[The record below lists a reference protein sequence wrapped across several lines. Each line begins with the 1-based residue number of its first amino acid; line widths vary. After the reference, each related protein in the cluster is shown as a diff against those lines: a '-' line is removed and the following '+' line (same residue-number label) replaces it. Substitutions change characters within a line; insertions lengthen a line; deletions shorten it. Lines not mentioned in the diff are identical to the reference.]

1 MADYQS
7 HTRIWRRSAWLTAVV
22 LLLALPLLSH
32 WYQGTHQGADPASG
46 MQDQRN
52 GPPIWPLPDDE
63 TEARKARLVNLLL
76 PAIQNNNR
84 ELLKKRRRLVT
95 LHEQIAA
102 GQSLDPKDRIW
113 LEDLSQR
120 YRLDVAEPPDS
131 NWSRILLR
139 RIDVVPAD
147 LALAQG
153 ALESAWGTS
162 RFAVEGNNYFG
173 HWCFVPGCGLVPQHR
188 RDGARP
194 EVARFSSAAES
205 VRRYMHNLNSHPR
218 YTELRLIR
226 EKARQQQQPFTGSD
240 LAAGLEGYSEL
251 GEEYIG
257 MVRSLIRQNQ
267 FERFSDY

>member
-7 HTRIWRRSAWLTAVV
+7 HHILWRRTALLTTLV
-22 LLLALPLLSH
+22 LLLTLPLLSY
-32 WYQGTHQGADPASG
+32 WHQSIRSSGAASG
-46 MQDQRN
+46 D
-52 GPPIWPLPDDE
+52 GPPIWPLPEDE

-76 PAIQNNNR
+76 PAIQENNR
-84 ELLKKRRRLVT
+84 DLLEKRKRLT
-95 LHEQIAA
+95 KLH
-102 GQSLDPKDRIW
+102 DRIARGKTLSALDQVW

-120 YRLDVAEPPDS
+120 YRLDVPEPYDS
-131 NWSRILLR
+131 EWSAILLR
-139 RIDVVPAD
+139 RIDIVPAD

-162 RFAVEGNNYFG
+162 RFAAEGNNYFG
-173 HWCFVPGCGLVPQHR
+173 HWCFVPGCGLVPQNR
-188 RDGARP
+188 RNGARH

-226 EKARQQQQPFTGSD
+226 EQARQHNETFSGSD
-240 LAAGLEGYSEL
+240 LAAGLAGYSEL

-257 MVRSLIRQNQ
+257 MVRGLIRQNG
-267 FERFSDY
+267 FERFPSY

>member
-1 MADYQS
+1 MADKHN
-7 HTRIWRRSAWLTAVV
+7 HTTLWRRSAWLALAVV
-22 LLLALPLLSH
+22 LLTLPVLNH
-32 WYQGTHQGADPASG
+32 WYQGTQSDMKRQSG
-46 MQDQRN
+46 QQDE
-52 GPPIWPLPDDE
+52 PPIWPLPEDE

-84 ELLKKRRRLVT
+84 KLLEKRARLMELHKKIQDNQPLSRDDKV
-95 LHEQIAA
+95 
-102 GQSLDPKDRIW
+102 W
-113 LEDLSQR
+113 LEELSRR
-120 YRLDVAEPPDS
+120 YRLDLPEQPSSD
-131 NWSRILLR
+131 WSRVLLR
-139 RIDVVPAD
+139 RIDIVPAD

-173 HWCFVPGCGLVPQHR
+173 HWCFVPGCGLVPQQR
-188 RDGARP
+188 LANARH
-194 EVARFSSAAES
+194 EVARFSSPAES

-218 YTELRLIR
+218 YTELRLLR
-226 EKARQQQQPFTGSD
+226 EEARRQEQSFSGSD

-257 MVRSLIRQNQ
+257 MVRGLIRQNQ

>member
-1 MADYQS
+1 MADRHS
-7 HTRIWRRSAWLTAVV
+7 HRIIWRRSAWLMFAVV
-22 LLLALPLLSH
+22 LITFPVLNH
-32 WYQGTHQGADPASG
+32 WYQDTHYGLAESQSGT
-46 MQDQRN
+46 QD
-52 GPPIWPLPDDE
+52 GPPIWPLPEDE

-76 PAIQNNNR
+76 PSIQNNNR
-84 ELLKKRRRLVT
+84 KLLEKRDRLKA
-95 LHEQIAA
+95 LHKQIAS
-102 GQSLDPKDRIW
+102 GQSLKRNDRIW

-120 YRLDVAEPPDS
+120 YRLDVPEPLTRE
-131 NWSRILLR
+131 WSRVLLR
-139 RIDVVPAD
+139 RIDLVPAD

-188 RDGARP
+188 REGARH
-194 EVARFSSAAES
+194 EVARFSSAGES

-226 EKARQQQQPFTGSD
+226 EKARQQEQPFNGSD

-257 MVRSLIRQNQ
+257 MVRDLIRQNN
-267 FERFSDY
+267 FDRFRDY

>member
-1 MADYQS
+1 MFAVMLAALPVLSSWYQS
-7 HTRIWRRSAWLTAVV
+7 
-22 LLLALPLLSH
+22 
-32 WYQGTHQGADPASG
+32 THRGFESDTD
-46 MQDQRN
+46 DQSDN
-52 GPPIWPLPDDE
+52 GPPIWPLPEDE

-84 ELLKKRRRLVT
+84 KLLEKRARLTEL
-95 LHEQIAA
+95 HQ
-102 GQSLDPKDRIW
+102 RIEANKPLARDDQAW
-113 LEDLSQR
+113 LQDLSQR
-120 YRLDVAEPPDS
+120 YRLDMPQPLDS
-131 NWSRILLR
+131 AWSRVLLR
-139 RIDVVPAD
+139 RIDLVPAD

-188 RDGARP
+188 REGARH

-226 EKARQQQQPFTGSD
+226 EKARQQGQTFTGSD

-257 MVRSLIRQNQ
+257 MVRGLIRQNS
-267 FERFSDY
+267 FDRFSDY